1 MNRKAASRLPD
12 KGGYSFYAAPNGK
25 VVLDPYER
33 NECDAVLVD
42 RRMQEMDGLKKQERR
57 KEGSPTIAAT
67 AGAVWEERE

>member
-25 VVLDPYER
+25 VVLDPHER
-33 NECDAVLVD
+33 NESDAIQVD
-42 RRMQEMDGLKKQERR
+42 RRMQEKKKKKKKERR